1 MEIYPKE
8 IIIES
13 LAAPLPIDR
22 EARKGHER
30 SSIDQRIDYRWIDLR
45 TEANQL
51 MFKAQTTMINAM
63 RQFLLERSFMEI
75 HTPKLIAA
83 ASESGADVFEV
94 KYFDRKAYLAQSPQ
108 FYKQMAMAS
117 GFERIST
124 PMLEDMEN
132 LDKSD
137 GGDNLNLIFK
147 VLKRG
152 DKLTAALNSGD
163 PKELSDM
170 GLRYDLTLPLSRFY
184 AANKDKLPHP
194 FKVIQT
200 DRVFRAERPQKGRL
214 REFVQC
220 DIDILGDESPNAE
233 VELIDVTTRAL
244 LGIGFD
250 GFTVNINDRR
260 ILRGMLESMGFAAD
274 TLDSVCITFD
284 KMDKIGAEGVKAE
297 LTEKQLPE
305 SAIQALA
312 DFIAAGDVTLDA
324 VAARCADPAIADD
337 LKYVLATA
345 NTLAAGRYQVAY
357 CPSLVRGQG
366 YYTGMVFEVTCP
378 QFSGAVAGGG
388 RYDNMVGKF
397 LGVQV
402 PAVGFSIGFERVC
415 GILLEQGYQIPGAK
429 QKIALLYGKDTDFPA
444 VLSKAAALREQYN
457 VTVLPQGKKLGKQLG
472 QLEAAGF
479 AGAAF
484 MDKDEVK
491 IFAQQ

>member
-1 MEIYPKE
+1 MKTT
-8 IIIES
+8 
-13 LAAPLPIDR
+13 PLKGMKDILPR
-22 EARKGHER
+22 E
-30 SSIDQRIDYRWIDLR
+30 QRIRDYV
-45 TEANQL
+45 QG
-51 MFKAQTTMINAM
+51 
-63 RQFLLERSFMEI
+63 EI
-75 HTPKLIAA
+75 LKTYRAA
-83 ASESGADVFEV
+83 
-94 KYFDRKAYLAQSPQ
+94 
-108 FYKQMAMAS
+108 

-124 PMLEDMEN
+124 PIMEDMEN

-152 DKLTAALNSGD
+152 DKLEHALASGD
-163 PKELSDM
+163 EKQLSDM
-170 GLRYDLTLPLSRFY
+170 GLRYDLTLPLSRYY
-184 AANKDKLPHP
+184 AANRNELPSP

-200 DRVFRAERPQKGRL
+200 DRVYRAERPQKGRL

-220 DIDILGDESPNAE
+220 DIDILGDSSPNAE
-233 VELIDVTTRAL
+233 VELIDVTARAL
-244 LGIGFD
+244 LKIGFT

-260 ILRGMLESMGFAAD
+260 ILRAMLEKMGFAAD
-274 TLDSVCITFD
+274 QLDSVCISFD
-284 KMDKIGAEGVKAE
+284 KMDKIGADGVKAE
-297 LTEKQLPE
+297 LTEKGFAAE
-305 SAIQALA
+305 AVQALD
-312 DFIAAGDVTLDA
+312 DFLRAGDFSLDT
-324 VAARCADPAIADD
+324 VAARVDDEALTADLRYVIAASEKVAD
-337 LKYVLATA
+337 
-345 NTLAAGRYQVAY
+345 GRYGIAY
-357 CPSLVRGQG
+357 APSLVRGQG

-397 LGVQV
+397 IGQQV

-429 QKIALLYGKDTDFPA
+429 QKIALLYGKDADFTA
-444 VLSKAAALREQYN
+444 VLSKAAALRDTYN

-491 IFAQQ
+491 VFSSQ